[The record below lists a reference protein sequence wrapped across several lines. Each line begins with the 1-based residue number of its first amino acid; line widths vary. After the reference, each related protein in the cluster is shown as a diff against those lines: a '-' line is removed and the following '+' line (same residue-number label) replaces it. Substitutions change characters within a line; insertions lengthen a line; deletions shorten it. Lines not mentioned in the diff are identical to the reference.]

1 MHVLRIP
8 AFQYIQIAAAAK
20 SMYYGPYQGYSE
32 SIHDHHLSRRRPNN
46 WVPTIPL
53 YFCIISCAPL
63 RETKHLSFYFGVLD
77 PAGFGPAHRK
87 PFDEVQAKSIREL
100 CEITYFQTTK
110 IPSPTARVAD
120 PRFRP
125 TYTETGHS
133 QKPELHSA
141 CDFSCLRRHGFDVTT
156 TLPEYLG
163 PIHTSE
169 NLGNLLRQIQI
180 QRAPGRPDR
189 MVSPR
194 KVGTLIGIRQTW
206 ISEFVWSEIGGLNES
221 SRKHLLVD
229 ENVRGRWVPRR
240 WSICRPAL

>member
-1 MHVLRIP
+1 
-8 AFQYIQIAAAAK
+8 
-20 SMYYGPYQGYSE
+20 MYYGPYKRYSE
-32 SIHDHHLSRRRPNN
+32 SKFTITIFLEEDQTTGYRPSLSIFVSYLACLSGRRK
-46 WVPTIPL
+46 T
-53 YFCIISCAPL
+53 CIFASVSSIA
-63 RETKHLSFYFGVLD
+63 GLD
-77 PAGFGPAHRK
+77 PTYRE
-87 PFDEVQAKSIREL
+87 PFDEVQTKSIREL

-206 ISEFVWSEIGGLNES
+206 ISEFVWSEIGGLTES